1 MSDKKDLTKGS
12 ISSKLIQLTLP
23 MMLGFIS
30 MVAFNLIDTF
40 YVGQLGKTEL
50 AALSF
55 TFPVI
60 MVIFSIIHGLGIGAT
75 ALISRSIGMK
85 NRHRAA
91 RETTDSIVLTLL
103 ITGFFVI
110 VGQFTIEPTFRLLG
124 ADEHTAPL
132 VAEYMHVWYY
142 ALFFVSVPFVGNS
155 AIRAT
160 GDAKTPAFIMLF
172 AVLVN
177 AILDPILIFGLAGA
191 PALGLEGAAIATA
204 VSRGLTMILSFYI
217 LIRREKLI
225 TFETPPFEVFWG
237 CWKSILAIAIPSG
250 LARLVVPIA
259 TGIITL
265 LLAGYGDYAVA
276 AYGVGSRIEFLASS
290 ILFALAASIG
300 PFVGQNFGQGN
311 VDRVVKAVQVSS
323 KFAIGWGVTVWILL
337 VVFARPIAGIFN
349 DNPEVIETVRLF
361 LIIVPAGFGLQGILS
376 IVNSNL
382 NTIGKSIQ
390 AFFIIVIQ
398 MLVFG
403 LPAIYLGMY
412 LADIEGIFIALALT
426 YIFGGA
432 VSLVVNKRIMKNLA
446 RPS

>member
-1 MSDKKDLTKGS
+1 
-12 ISSKLIQLTLP
+12 
-23 MMLGFIS
+23 
-30 MVAFNLIDTF
+30 
-40 YVGQLGKTEL
+40 
-50 AALSF
+50 
-55 TFPVI
+55 
-60 MVIFSIIHGLGIGAT
+60 
-75 ALISRSIGMK
+75 
-85 NRHRAA
+85 
-91 RETTDSIVLTLL
+91 
-103 ITGFFVI
+103 
-110 VGQFTIEPTFRLLG
+110 
-124 ADEHTAPL
+124 
-132 VAEYMHVWYY
+132 
-142 ALFFVSVPFVGNS
+142 
-155 AIRAT
+155 
-160 GDAKTPAFIMLF
+160 
-172 AVLVN
+172 
-177 AILDPILIFGLAGA
+177 
-191 PALGLEGAAIATA
+191 
-204 VSRGLTMILSFYI
+204 MILSFYI

-323 KFAIGWGVTVWILL
+323 KFAIGWGVAVWILL